1 MRLAEETSDTRHRM
15 SLRPVRALTDAPSSS
30 KTRFEHVLALGAALR
45 AETFRPRGCNTNAT
59 IEQITQT
66 GDELMAEYRA
76 IEVLRKEQAVLEE
89 QLNELVAKKKER
101 LQKSRRLLGI
111 GCYASGT
118 VAVNQMKYI
127 DLMTNLLSAREQRK
141 ALEEENEK
149 LRNEL
154 DRLRSYTAIADLQ
167 R

>member
-1 MRLAEETSDTRHRM
+1 M

-45 AETFRPRGCNTNAT
+45 AETFRPPGYNTNAT

-76 IEVLRKEQAVLEE
+76 IEDLRKEQKVLEE
-89 QLNELVAKKKER
+89 QISELVAEKEER
-101 LQKSRRLLGI
+101 LQESRRVLGI
-111 GCYASGT
+111 GCYASET

-127 DLMTNLLSAREQRK
+127 DLMTNLLRARKQRK
-141 ALEEENEK
+141 ALEEGNER
-149 LRNEL
+149 LRNDL
-154 DRLRSYTAIADLQ
+154 DLLMSPDTPIADLQ
-167 R
+167 RYVWQT